1 MRMKLAVVCSAVALS
16 SAGVA
21 TLASRAQERPGQATQ
36 ARVWVE
42 NRGPTEAVPVSLQEV
57 AASKPISVQLVGSPI
72 VAIARD
78 SQVQAR
84 FIRQTW
90 EYRGVLVRADQDMAS
105 ALAPAGMEGWEAT
118 SVQASNPSGI
128 IVLLKR
134 PR

>member
-57 AASKPISVQLVGSPI
+57 ASSKPISVQLVGSPI

-84 FIRQTW
+84 QTW
-90 EYRGVLVRADQDMAS
+90 EYRAVLVRADQDMAS

-118 SVQASNPSGI
+118 SVQASNQSGI